1 MNGIEPII
9 RDQSDDFAK
18 LYNRYAPM
26 VLRRCQNL
34 LHDDE
39 QVADAM
45 QDVFF
50 RLLKH
55 YDLNAVKYPSSL
67 LYRIATNVCL
77 NLIRSNRTFV
87 SMENEAVLKEIYFCE
102 DVERQSF
109 ISRMLERIFRDEA
122 ESTQT
127 MAVLHFVDGLTLDET
142 AREFNMSAA
151 GVKKRL
157 RQFRRRQLKNK
168 EG

>member
-1 MNGIEPII
+1 MNGIEHMT

-18 LYNRYAPM
+18 LYTRYAPM
-26 VLRRCQNL
+26 VLRRCQHL

-50 RLLKH
+50 RLLKR
-55 YDLNAVKYPSSL
+55 YDLSVVKYPSSL

-87 SMENEAVLKEIYFCE
+87 SMENEAVLKEISFGE
-102 DVERQSF
+102 DVEQQTL
-109 ISRMLERIFRDEA
+109 ISRMLERIFRDE
-122 ESTQT
+122 SLSSRT
-127 MAVLHFVDGLTLDET
+127 MAVLHFVDGLTLEET

-157 RQFRRRQLKNK
+157 RQFRRRQMKNK
-168 EG
+168 EE